1 MLSLI
6 NLYLKLQICKFH
18 GKILS
23 VRGITMNLSRT
34 PNERIIE
41 LRIRKGFSQ
50 KELSKM
56 IGLAP
61 SQLSRI
67 ENGETKRISSDI
79 LIKLAKGLN
88 VSTDYILGLT
98 SNS

>member
-1 MLSLI
+1 MHLS
-6 NLYLKLQICKFH
+6 
-18 GKILS
+18 G
-23 VRGITMNLSRT
+23 T
-34 PNERIIE
+34 PNKRIIE
-41 LRIRKGFSQ
+41 LRMSRGFSQ

-56 IGLAP
+56 IGLDP

-98 SNS
+98 SNT